1 MSMPIRGAL
10 FTRFK
15 KFQAKR
21 HELER
26 KKSVVRRQRETKE
39 LQKLV
44 GKRKRAESEAALLTA
59 IAREKSRIKAAKKP
73 GKIGKFAKKLEMA
86 ALKEA
91 KKRRPKIK
99 VTFNP
104 SGTKRKKRRKKGR
117 R

>member
-1 MSMPIRGAL
+1 MPLRGAL

-15 KFQAKR
+15 KFQSKR

-44 GKRKRAESEAALLTA
+44 GKRKRAEAALLTA
-59 IAREKSRIKAAKKP
+59 ISREKSRIKAAKKP
-73 GKIGKFAKKLEMA
+73 SKIGKFAKKLEMA